1 MNYERP
7 YYIDIGM
14 RPMLFYIIFGV
25 IDPNTTISRER
36 HKVDST
42 PEGLEFQLLNREQ
55 HGDYIDS
62 LLTSVY
68 GKVLRE
74 KNPELFDGVKQC
86 SGWTIVRGDLTEDAS
101 LDYLRNTIGFIEAF
115 CENGGVGVLD
125 LQTISLYSPEEWHDR
140 FFAAEFDPAEHISFM
155 ASETENALALV
166 HTRGMRKFGR
176 PDIGIENIP
185 WEEVNDAVLVAEQM
199 ARYGAMGAVFTD
211 GAVFCIS
218 GGKKYSVK
226 LEFVPDFDNDDYNNA
241 FYRVNWEQCL
251 LRPDDT

>member
-1 MNYERP
+1 MNFERP

-25 IDPNTTISRER
+25 NDQNTVISRER
-36 HKVDST
+36 HRVDAA

-62 LLTSVY
+62 LLSSVY
-68 GKVLRE
+68 GEVLRE
-74 KNPELFDGVKQC
+74 KKPELFDRVKEC
-86 SGWTIVRGDLTEDAS
+86 SGWTILRGELAEDSS
-101 LDYLRNTIGFIEAF
+101 LDYLRNTIGFVQAF

-125 LQTISLYSPEEWHDR
+125 LQTISLYSPEEWNDR
-140 FFAAEFDPAEHISFM
+140 FFSADFDPIEHTVFMVSRAE
-155 ASETENALALV
+155 NNLAFV

-185 WEEVNDAVLVAEQM
+185 WEEVDDAALVAEQM
-199 ARYGAMGAVFTD
+199 VRYGAMGAVFTD

-218 GGKKYSVK
+218 GGKRYSVNP
-226 LEFVPDFDNDDYNNA
+226 EFVPDFDNDDYNNA
-241 FYRVNWEQCL
+241 FYKVDWTQCEL
-251 LRPDDT
+251 TFEDK